1 MKLIV
6 STAVALVLAGQAFA
20 GNLVFEAP
28 EEPVVVAEPAPM
40 GGSNAAWIIPVIG
53 LAAIAYAISN
63 DDDDDDDD
71 TTDDDDDDGVVRL
84 IFPPRGRGS
93 AAALSAIRLGATS
106 HDVAPSPFVRLPA
119 AFPRRSLN
127 DRQAPSAP
135 PWP

>member
-40 GGSNAAWIIPVIG
+40 GGSNAAWLIPVLG

-71 TTDDDDDDGVVRL
+71 TTEPIAD
-84 IFPPRGRGS
+84 
-93 AAALSAIRLGATS
+93 
-106 HDVAPSPFVRLPA
+106 
-119 AFPRRSLN
+119 
-127 DRQAPSAP
+127 
-135 PWP
+135 

>member
-20 GNLVFEAP
+20 GALVFEAP

-40 GGSNAAWIIPVIG
+40 GGSNAAWIIPVLG

-71 TTDDDDDDGVVRL
+71 TTDLDDDL
-84 IFPPRGRGS
+84 
-93 AAALSAIRLGATS
+93 
-106 HDVAPSPFVRLPA
+106 
-119 AFPRRSLN
+119 
-127 DRQAPSAP
+127 
-135 PWP
+135 

>member
-20 GNLVFEAP
+20 GALVFEAP

-40 GGSNAAWIIPVIG
+40 GGSNAAWIIPVLG

-71 TTDDDDDDGVVRL
+71 TTPIDDDGVMST
-84 IFPPRGRGS
+84 S
-93 AAALSAIRLGATS
+93 AALDTA
-106 HDVAPSPFVRLPA
+106 
-119 AFPRRSLN
+119 RRS
-127 DRQAPSAP
+127 DIPRAASQALPFLFMRS
-135 PWP
+135 